1 MRLEEAIQQVKFQSE
16 SQKTG
21 VNLLYTS
28 SWFSKELARAL
39 KCHGI
44 SWQQFNI
51 MRILRGQKGCPLTLK
66 SITERMIDP
75 MSNTSRLVD
84 KLVTK
89 GFVERRADTCDRRQI
104 AISLT
109 KSGSDHLEKASTSVE
124 IMGKELFTHVRE
136 EDLRQLNELL
146 DKIRHHS

>member
-1 MRLEEAIQQVKFQSE
+1 MRLEEAIQQVRFQSE
-16 SQKTG
+16 YQKTG
-21 VNLLYTS
+21 VNLLYTA
-28 SWFSKELARAL
+28 SWFSTELSRAL
-39 KCHGI
+39 KGHGI

-84 KLVTK
+84 KLVSK
-89 GFVERRADTCDRRQI
+89 GLVERRVDTCDRRQI

-109 KSGSDHLEKASTSVE
+109 ESGHEHLDNASKTVE
-124 IMGKELFTHVRE
+124 QLGKQLFSHVDE
-136 EDLRQLNELL
+136 GDLRQLNDLL
-146 DKIRHHS
+146 DSIRNN